1 LDLDGCVKNFSV
13 ASLQLGRDVTVAL
26 PRTSLQVTL
35 SVWRALFMR
44 EALGRLATGRAGWL
58 WLLLEP
64 VAHVGMLM
72 VLFSLLQ
79 RGNVPGIDFALFV
92 AVGLLGFKSFMYT
105 GSRSAAALAAN
116 KGLLGYRQVK
126 PVDAV
131 LVRAALE
138 GVINAF
144 VTLVLLALAVLVG
157 FDAVPHDPITV
168 IVSYALLWLLGV
180 GFGLTV
186 SVGTALVPEIEKIV
200 GLISTPLYF
209 ASGVFF
215 SPGLL
220 PPQAQE
226 WLLYNPIVHGLE
238 LARSGFFPNYSLA
251 QGVSDGYLAAS
262 SLGMVL
268 LGLAL
273 QRRFAVK
280 LAAQ

>member
-1 LDLDGCVKNFSV
+1 MTASV
-13 ASLQLGRDVTVAL
+13 
-26 PRTSLQVTL
+26 PRTPLQVTL

-44 EALGRLATGRAGWL
+44 EALGRLAAGRAGWV

-105 GSRSAAALAAN
+105 GSRSASALAAN

-126 PVDAV
+126 PVDTV

-138 GVINAF
+138 GVINVF
-144 VTLVLLALAVLVG
+144 VALVLLALAVLVG
-157 FDAVPHDPITV
+157 FDAVPHDPVKV
-168 IVSYALLWLLGV
+168 IESFALLWMLGA

-186 SVGTALVPEIEKIV
+186 SVGTALVPEIERIV

-226 WLLYNPIVHGLE
+226 WLLLNPIVHGLE
-238 LARSGFFPNYSLA
+238 LARSGFFAEYHLA
-251 QGVSDGYLAAS
+251 QGVSDGYLTACA
-262 SLGMVL
+262 LGLVL